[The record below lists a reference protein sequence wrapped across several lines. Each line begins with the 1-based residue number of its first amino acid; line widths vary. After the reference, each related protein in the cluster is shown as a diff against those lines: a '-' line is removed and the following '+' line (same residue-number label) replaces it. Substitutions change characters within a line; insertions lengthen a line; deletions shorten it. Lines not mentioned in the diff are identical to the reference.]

1 MKTNEVVSKKKVRRG
16 RGKRDK
22 TRNISIYYNNIN
34 GITSKKESLQ
44 KTVKDVNPDIVCLC
58 ETKLGS
64 MGTVENLLQGY
75 KMVGRC
81 LKFGQGGVAIAA
93 KKEVY
98 STFLD
103 ISSTENKNI
112 MVGRVK
118 IGGHTIRVV
127 VGYAP
132 QETEEEEVCED
143 FYTDLAIEVQGGKVN
158 EEYTVL
164 VGDMNAKINPISR
177 NGRLMTKTLIDNCNL
192 EVVNLTEKCSG
203 KWTHVKRTTGDSS
216 AIDYVMVTDL
226 SKIKSM
232 TIDEGGIMCP
242 CHIVTE
248 KGVRRQ
254 ILSDHNAIVVELTLP
269 YKKGA
274 EKNTEK
280 AGRWIISEEGLD
292 KFEGELIASMQS
304 ESGEMR
310 ITPPNNPQEK
320 YTHLE
325 SKLKQVMNS
334 CFNKQSK
341 KKKGENI
348 MNLYSIFYILITH

>member
-1 MKTNEVVSKKKVRRG
+1 MKMNQVMSKKKVRRG

-22 TRNISIYYNNIN
+22 SKNLSIYYNNIN

-132 QETEEEEVCED
+132 QETEEEEVCEE

-164 VGDMNAKINPISR
+164 VGDMNAKIERSSTGNSIQSNIS
-177 NGRLMTKTLIDNCNL
+177 
-192 EVVNLTEKCSG
+192 
-203 KWTHVKRTTGDSS
+203 KW
-216 AIDYVMVTDL
+216 
-226 SKIKSM
+226 
-232 TIDEGGIMCP
+232 EGND
-242 CHIVTE
+242 
-248 KGVRRQ
+248 Q
-254 ILSDHNAIVVELTLP
+254 DP
-269 YKKGA
+269 Y
-274 EKNTEK
+274 
-280 AGRWIISEEGLD
+280 
-292 KFEGELIASMQS
+292 
-304 ESGEMR
+304 
-310 ITPPNNPQEK
+310 
-320 YTHLE
+320 
-325 SKLKQVMNS
+325 
-334 CFNKQSK
+334 
-341 KKKGENI
+341 
-348 MNLYSIFYILITH
+348 